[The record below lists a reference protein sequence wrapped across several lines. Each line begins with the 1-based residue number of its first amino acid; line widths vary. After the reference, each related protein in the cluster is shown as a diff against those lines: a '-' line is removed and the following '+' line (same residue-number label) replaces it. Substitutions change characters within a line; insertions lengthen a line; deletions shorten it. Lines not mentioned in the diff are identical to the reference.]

1 MPVNHDTLK
10 TQKQTFKLIFHKD
23 IVAFILSLF
32 FLWSTISLL
41 VDSTTNNKDLVAHK
55 GQIISL
61 KIIKTR
67 TVDKSF
73 KRKSRTEL
81 RLSIDNGDNYFT
93 SSKPSNFA
101 DINSRLKVGN
111 TITVFTK
118 PKLFG
123 IFGMKKN
130 NDITHLI
137 KGDIII
143 IDFEQYKKSIS
154 GFFILTFIAFI
165 VFFTLYY
172 LRIRR
177 RYKSYISMNF

>member
-1 MPVNHDTLK
+1 M

-41 VDSTTNNKDLVAHK
+41 VDSTTNKKDLVAHK

-61 KIIKTR
+61 KIIKVTSK
-67 TVDKSF
+67 KSF
-73 KRKSRTEL
+73 KRKFRTEL

-101 DINSRLKVGN
+101 EIISRLKVGN
-111 TITVFTK
+111 SITVFTK

-123 IFGMKKN
+123 IFGMKRD

-137 KGDIII
+137 KGDLII

-165 VFFTLYY
+165 GFFTFYY
-172 LRIRR
+172 IRIRR
-177 RYKSYISMNF
+177 RLTSDISMSF